1 MDRVCLVTLR
11 GAATVAA
18 NGGLPTE
25 GFKVVI
31 SKAVNFDCLA
41 EKKEHLEKE
50 HGMY

>member
-1 MDRVCLVTLR
+1 MLR

-41 EKKEHLEKE
+41 EKKEHLEKNME
-50 HGMY
+50 CTEANFMS